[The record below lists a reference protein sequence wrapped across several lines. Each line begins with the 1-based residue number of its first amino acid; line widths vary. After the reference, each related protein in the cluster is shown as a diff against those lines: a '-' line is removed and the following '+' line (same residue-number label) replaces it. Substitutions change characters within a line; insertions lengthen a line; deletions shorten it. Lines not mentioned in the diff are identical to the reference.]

1 MWMVLGLK
9 SLQNI
14 SLWNEISKYRY
25 YKNIS
30 SWDEMWKLQLYFI
43 VGWNEIKVQEVQCI
57 VTVKLQLQTSTANL
71 IIFWVAKI

>member
-9 SLQNI
+9 SLQ
-14 SLWNEISKYRY
+14 
-25 YKNIS
+25 NIS

-43 VGWNEIKVQEVQCI
+43 MGWNEIKVQEVQCI
-57 VTVKLQLQTSTANL
+57 VIVKLQLQTSTANL